1 MSKDKQPEIRF
12 PGFTEDWEQCLLGET
27 LKDLKSGLSRMLSN
41 DDIGLPV
48 VRANNI
54 NDGQFDM
61 INDVKYWYENDP
73 QGAKTENYLVHK
85 NDILINF
92 INSEAKMG
100 TATIVQD
107 EPERKT
113 IYTTN
118 ILKAQ
123 VADNFDADFW
133 FALTQTYRYK
143 IDIKMITKP
152 AVNQASFTTVDFKK
166 LSYPFPAYD
175 EQVKIGSFFK
185 NLDHLITLHQR
196 KLDLLKET
204 KKGFLQKMFPKN
216 GAKVP
221 EIRFPGFT
229 EDWEERKL
237 ETLFEKGGSGGT
249 PKSTNPDYYRGDI
262 PFLGISDISNSNGY
276 IKKTEKSITLEGLN
290 NSAAWVVPKG
300 AISLAMYASVGKLAI
315 LNIDVATSQ
324 AFYNMVFNDDRL
336 RDFVYQRLSMAN
348 DLGEWIKLIST
359 GTQANLNADKVKN
372 FVIQLPSNIE
382 EIGKIGSFLNQID
395 NTIILHQRKLD
406 LLKETKKGFLQKMFV

>member
-1 MSKDKQPEIRF
+1 MSNDTQPEIRF
-12 PGFTEDWEQCLLGET
+12 PGFTEDWEERKLGEVT
-27 LKDLKSGLSRMLSN
+27 
-41 DDIGLPV
+41 
-48 VRANNI
+48 
-54 NDGQFDM
+54 
-61 INDVKYWYENDP
+61 
-73 QGAKTENYLVHK
+73 
-85 NDILINF
+85 
-92 INSEAKMG
+92 
-100 TATIVQD
+100 
-107 EPERKT
+107 
-113 IYTTN
+113 
-118 ILKAQ
+118 
-123 VADNFDADFW
+123 
-133 FALTQTYRYK
+133 
-143 IDIKMITKP
+143 
-152 AVNQASFTTVDFKK
+152 
-166 LSYPFPAYD
+166 
-175 EQVKIGSFFK
+175 VKIGSGKTPKGGSAVYSEKGIPLLRSQNIYNDRVNFNDIVYITKGIDDSMANSHVLKDDVLLNITGASIGRSAVYSKEHLANVNQHVCIIRPGKNVNPFFIQLNITSPKGQKEIELNQAGGGREGLNFQQIARMTFFFPNKEEQAKIGTFFK
-185 NLDHLITLHQR
+185 QLDDTIALHQR

-229 EDWEERKL
+229 EAWEERKL

>member
-1 MSKDKQPEIRF
+1 M
-12 PGFTEDWEQCLLGET
+12 
-27 LKDLKSGLSRMLSN
+27 
-41 DDIGLPV
+41 
-48 VRANNI
+48 
-54 NDGQFDM
+54 
-61 INDVKYWYENDP
+61 
-73 QGAKTENYLVHK
+73 
-85 NDILINF
+85 
-92 INSEAKMG
+92 
-100 TATIVQD
+100 
-107 EPERKT
+107 
-113 IYTTN
+113 
-118 ILKAQ
+118 
-123 VADNFDADFW
+123 
-133 FALTQTYRYK
+133 
-143 IDIKMITKP
+143 
-152 AVNQASFTTVDFKK
+152 NQAGGGREGLNFQQIARMTFF
-166 LSYPFPAYD
+166 FPNKE
-175 EQVKIGSFFK
+175 EQAKIGTFFK
-185 NLDHLITLHQR
+185 QLDDTIALHQR

-229 EDWEERKL
+229 EAWEERKL

>member
-12 PGFTEDWEQCLLGET
+12 PGFTEDWEERKLDEIFG
-27 LKDLKSGLSRMLSN
+27 KIRN
-41 DDIGLPV
+41 AFV
-48 VRANNI
+48 
-54 NDGQFDM
+54 
-61 INDVKYWYENDP
+61 
-73 QGAKTENYLVHK
+73 
-85 NDILINF
+85 
-92 INSEAKMG
+92 G
-100 TATIVQD
+100 TATPYYVDEGHFYLESNNVKDGRINRNTEVFINDEFYEKQKDKWLHTNDIVMVQSGHVGHTAVI
-107 EPERKT
+107 PEDLDKTAAHALIMFSNYKTKTSPFFLNYQFQTLTAKRKLENITTGNT
-113 IYTTN
+113 IKH
-118 ILKAQ
+118 IL
-123 VADNFDADFW
+123 
-133 FALTQTYRYK
+133 
-143 IDIKMITKP
+143 
-152 AVNQASFTTVDFKK
+152 ASEMKK
-166 LSYPFPAYD
+166 FEVTIPEHV
-175 EQVKIGSFFK
+175 EQQKIGSFFK
-185 NLDHLITLHQR
+185 QLDDTIALHQR

-229 EDWEERKL
+229 EAWEERKL

-249 PKSTNPDYYRGDI
+249 PKSTNPDYYRGNI

>member
-1 MSKDKQPEIRF
+1 MSNNTQPEIRF
-12 PGFTEDWEQCLLGET
+12 PGFTEDWEERKLNELAEFNPKSDLPERFEYVDLESVVGTELVGHRTENRYSAPSRAQRLAKKNDVFYQTVRPYQKNNYLFDLPYDNYVFSTGYAQMRPIGNGYFLLT
-27 LKDLKSGLSRMLSN
+27 LIQEEKFVNRVLERSTGTSYPAINSN
-41 DDIGLPV
+41 DLAKLPV
-48 VRANNI
+48 KVPA
-54 NDGQFDM
+54 
-61 INDVKYWYENDP
+61 
-73 QGAKTENYLVHK
+73 
-85 NDILINF
+85 DIQ
-92 INSEAKMG
+92 EQQKVG
-100 TATIVQD
+100 T
-107 EPERKT
+107 
-113 IYTTN
+113 
-118 ILKAQ
+118 
-123 VADNFDADFW
+123 
-133 FALTQTYRYK
+133 
-143 IDIKMITKP
+143 
-152 AVNQASFTTVDFKK
+152 
-166 LSYPFPAYD
+166 
-175 EQVKIGSFFK
+175 FFK
-185 NLDHLITLHQR
+185 QIDNTITLHQR

-229 EDWEERKL
+229 EAWEERKL